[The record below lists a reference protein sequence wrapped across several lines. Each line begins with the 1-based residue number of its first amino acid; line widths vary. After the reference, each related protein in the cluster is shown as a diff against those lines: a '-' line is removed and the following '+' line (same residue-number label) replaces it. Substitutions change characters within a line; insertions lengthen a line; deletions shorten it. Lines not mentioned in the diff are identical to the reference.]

1 MLSIDLSFLQLFGQ
15 KSDMAYTPDNFEG
28 TYQTITY
35 IPGLGVSL
43 RF

>member
-1 MLSIDLSFLQLFGQ
+1 MPLDLHEGQ
-15 KSDMAYTPDNFEG
+15 QSEMEYAPDNFKG

-43 RF
+43 IRL